1 MLTFPHLRQQ
11 QQQQGRQVA
20 PCRLPLLQLGRDWVP
35 AAVEAVL
42 LGGRS
47 WGRMAIRPLV
57 TLAAPTARPTAPQRR
72 SSLQPLH
79 MMQLAL
85 LALTLPP
92 VP

>member
-1 MLTFPHLRQQ
+1 MLTFPHPR

-35 AAVEAVL
+35 AAVEEEVL

-57 TLAAPTARPTAPQRR
+57 TLAAVTARPTAAQRR

-79 MMQLAL
+79 RMQLAL
-85 LALTLPP
+85 LALTRPP
-92 VP
+92 VL